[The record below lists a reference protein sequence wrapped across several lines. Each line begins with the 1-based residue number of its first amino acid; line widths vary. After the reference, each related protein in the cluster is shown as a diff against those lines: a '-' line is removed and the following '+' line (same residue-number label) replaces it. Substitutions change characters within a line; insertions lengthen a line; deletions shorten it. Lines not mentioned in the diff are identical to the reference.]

1 MSNFKQNWI
10 TMGYTLGIIAAF
22 VFWPLTLLILGT
34 MFFGKFLS
42 ILPFWI
48 NRDLNKEK
56 AYCHYNNMPYL
67 FILELSKY
75 LYILLLSFLVAS
87 F

>member
-48 NRDLNKEK
+48 NRD
-56 AYCHYNNMPYL
+56 
-67 FILELSKY
+67 
-75 LYILLLSFLVAS
+75 
-87 F
+87 